1 MNMFKLPFT
10 KKENK
15 KEDPTHQEK
24 KRNLEGWQSY
34 FVAAV
39 AIAMSLFH
47 IFVLGFHSIAPYYLY
62 NLHLSF
68 AFILLFAG
76 HVGWSTAKKGSI
88 NIFDW
93 AIIGLVLVICV
104 YLFINMREII
114 YRIGVS
120 PTQGDIILGAALI
133 LLVLEGTRR
142 TSGAILP
149 LLAVIFI
156 LYAHW
161 GNYIPGILGHFGFN
175 WKMIIS
181 FMMGMEGIYGVPV
194 QASASICFLF
204 LVFSAFLT
212 KSGAGDT
219 FIDLSIGLTGR
230 TRGGPAKVSIVASS
244 LFGTISGNS
253 VANVLTTGAFTIPM
267 MKKIGYTGRFAG
279 AVEAVA
285 STGGQ
290 IVPPIMGA
298 AAFILASNLKIPY
311 SRVMLAAVVP
321 ALLYYLAVFCMV
333 DLEAV
338 KMGLKGL
345 SKEETP
351 SVREILI
358 KKWLHFLPVLVIILC
373 LTFLKTSTIRA
384 ALWGIVSVLVASLAF
399 KSSNMLTHP
408 KMILESMAEG
418 AKASIGMVAACACAG
433 IITGVLNL
441 TGTGLK
447 FAGAVM
453 AVAHGSL
460 PVALILTMCVSLVLG
475 MGLPTAAAYIVT
487 AAIAAPALVNM
498 GISPLA
504 ANMFCFYFAC
514 ISAIT
519 PPVALA
525 AYAGAQLAN
534 VNPMKVGITATKLG
548 IVAFIVPYM
557 FVYGEALLF
566 NGAPKE
572 IILSIATSIIGTVV
586 LSIGLQG
593 YTFAK
598 RRVPAVARCAF
609 ICSAMLLIISGWK
622 TDLAGLVLMM
632 IALVLTKIFGKKLSE

>member
-1 MNMFKLPFT
+1 MFKLLRKYNELEENLIHHDNKRHLKGCGSFFVFT
-10 KKENK
+10 
-15 KEDPTHQEK
+15 
-24 KRNLEGWQSY
+24 
-34 FVAAV
+34 V
-39 AIAMSLFH
+39 AIAMSIFH
-47 IFVLGFHSIAPYYLY
+47 IFVLGFYSIAPYYLF
-62 NLHLSF
+62 NLHLTF
-68 AFILLFAG
+68 ALVLLFAIY
-76 HVGWSTAKKGSI
+76 VARKQSPKTYISI
-88 NIFDW
+88 WDW
-93 AIIGLVLVICV
+93 IAIAFTIMIAI
-104 YLFINMREII
+104 YLFIDMREII
-114 YRIGVS
+114 FRIGVS
-120 PTQGDIILGAALI
+120 PTPLDLVCGTLLI
-133 LLVLEGTRR
+133 VLVLEGTRR
-142 TSGAILP
+142 TSGIVLP
-149 LLAVIFI
+149 LIALFF
-156 LYAHW
+156 LFYARY
-161 GNYIPGILGHFGFN
+161 GSYIPGILGHFGFN
-175 WKMIIS
+175 WKMIVS

-267 MKKIGYTGRFAG
+267 MKKIGYSGRFAG

-290 IVPPIMGA
+290 IVPPVMGA

-311 SRVMLAAVVP
+311 SRVMLAAVIP

-351 SVREILI
+351 SVRKILFE
-358 KKWLHFLPVLVIILC
+358 KWAHFLPLIVVIVC
-373 LTFLKTSTIRA
+373 LSFLNTSTIRA
-384 ALWGIVSVLVASLAF
+384 ALYGIVSIIIASVLS
-399 KSSNMLTHP
+399 KSNNMLKNP
-408 KMILESMAEG
+408 KIILDSLAEG
-418 AKASIGMVAACACAG
+418 ATTCVGMVAACGCAG
-433 IITGVLNL
+433 IITGVLSL

-447 FAGAVM
+447 FAGAVI
-453 AVAHGSL
+453 AIAHGSL
-460 PVALILTMCVSLVLG
+460 PVALLLTMCVSLVLG

-487 AAIAAPALVNM
+487 AAIAAPALIDM
-498 GISPLA
+498 GVSPLA

-514 ISAIT
+514 VSAIT

-525 AYAGAQLAN
+525 AYAGAQLAK

-566 NGAPKE
+566 SGTSME
-572 IILSIATSIIGTVV
+572 IIPSIVTSIIGT
-586 LSIGLQG
+586 LALAMGLQG
-593 YTFAK
+593 YTFFK
-598 RRVPAVARCAF
+598 NRVPYIARGILTIAS
-609 ICSAMLLIISGWK
+609 ICLIFPGWK
-622 TDLAGLVLMM
+622 TDVMGFVLMLFS
-632 IALVLTKIFGKKLSE
+632 LVLTRICRSRLTD